1 MLQSSDC
8 ESDTTLVNKLIFT
21 MNLMAT
27 TNDSDNKTKLI
38 VFSSSS
44 ARLSGLMGNLQNNL

>member
-1 MLQSSDC
+1 MKELLS
-8 ESDTTLVNKLIFT
+8 LVNANILT

-27 TNDSDNKTKLI
+27 IDHSDNKTKLI

-44 ARLSGLMGNLQNNL
+44 RSTFKLTVKSLK

>member
-1 MLQSSDC
+1 
-8 ESDTTLVNKLIFT
+8 

-27 TNDSDNKTKLI
+27 TNDCDNKTKLI

-44 ARLSGLMGNLQNNL
+44 YSPLRLTVKASK